1 MKINIIYKDDLEFPD
16 NLRNIYNCPEKL
28 YVLGN
33 IENLRKNCVSIVG
46 CRDCS
51 LYGKMQAERIAFKLS
66 KQGKVIVSGLAKGI
80 DSQAHMGALNAR
92 GRTIAVLG
100 HGLDKIYPKFNK
112 NLAIEILKNNGTII
126 SEYSFEDPFLRE
138 NFIKRNRI
146 ISGISNSLI
155 VVEARK
161 KSGSLITANFA
172 LEQGKK
178 IMAVPGK
185 LSNLNSVGTNFLIR
199 NGAEIYI

>member
-33 IENLRKNCVSIVG
+33 VENLRKNCVSVVG
-46 CRDCS
+46 SRDCS
-51 LYGKMQAERIAFKLS
+51 LYGKMQAERIAFELS

-80 DSQAHMGALNAR
+80 DSQAHIGALNAR

>member
-46 CRDCS
+46 CRVCS